1 MPLVHFEMQS
11 GSNNILQEMNRKH
24 TVQDYLKTIDKL
36 KKVNPK
42 LKFSSDFIIGYPTE
56 TYEDFQQTLN
66 LMNNIKF
73 INSYSFIFSARP
85 GTPAYN
91 LEMVNEKEAKK
102 RLVEFQSLADKIKIN
117 YRKELINKNAKVL
130 FENKAKNENK
140 YFGRDEY
147 FNSVIVESKSN
158 LIGKI
163 KDVKILTVNQNTLF
177 GEINSN
183 LNQTNYAA

>member
-1 MPLVHFEMQS
+1 MW
-11 GSNNILQEMNRKH
+11 
-24 TVQDYLKTIDKL
+24 ID
-36 KKVNPK
+36 VN
-42 LKFSSDFIIGYPTE
+42 
-56 TYEDFQQTLN
+56 
-66 LMNNIKF
+66 
-73 INSYSFIFSARP
+73 SFIFSARP

-91 LEMVNEKEAKK
+91 LKMISEKEAKE
-102 RLVEFQSLADKIKIN
+102 RLIEFQTLADKIKIN

-147 FNSVIVESKSN
+147 FNSVIVESKNN

-163 KDVKILTVNQNTLF
+163 KDIKILTVNQNTLF
-177 GEINSN
+177 GEIVSN